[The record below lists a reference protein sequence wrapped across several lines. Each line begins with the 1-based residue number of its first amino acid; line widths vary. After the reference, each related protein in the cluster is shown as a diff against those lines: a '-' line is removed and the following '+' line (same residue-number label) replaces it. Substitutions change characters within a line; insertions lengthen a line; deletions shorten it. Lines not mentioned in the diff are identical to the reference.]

1 MTPAADAVGAAS
13 SSAGISAQSLALVP
27 ARARGGSGGNWGE
40 LMAGRRAEEAAAVAA
55 AVGEESAEVVMG
67 ILWKWVNL
75 GRGWG
80 MRLFVLEGV
89 STRSGDG
96 DDASTTFDE
105 DEEEDDEE
113 DDEEEEAEGE
123 EEAGG
128 DQEADSSAVTSS
140 GHGLLKRSGSD
151 LRSRQIGSSGR
162 RSGRARSKARRAAKA
177 DVLARDNDEDEG
189 GSGSSGGQDDEF
201 FEAMDDFVS
210 SGSVL
215 TVLDIQEVC
224 GSGMA
229 GPHVSRKCIVFSESA
244 RGVCIKPAS
253 IWSILKDL
261 VGKDLFKVGFT
272 YPKIPRRERLPSP
285 AEEEKPVSIWSIL
298 KDLVG
303 KDLLKVGFTY
313 PKIPRR
319 KRPPPPAEE
328 EKLVSIWSIL
338 KDLVGKD
345 LLKVGFTYPKIPRR
359 ERLPPPAEEEKPVSI
374 WSILKD
380 LVGKDLFK
388 VSLPV
393 SFNEPISTNQKY
405 CETYEY
411 SWLLDRAAE
420 YGRRGNKLMRAVHV
434 AAFAV
439 SRYSGNAGRMHKPF
453 NPLLGETFE
462 ADCPDKGFRY
472 VSEAVLHYPPTL
484 AWNCEGTGWR
494 SWGDACLK
502 VRFWGPS
509 VQLDPVGV
517 LSVAFDDGEVFEW
530 SNVTVSIQNLILGK
544 PFVDHYGTMRIRGN
558 RGFSARL
565 RFKERSTFDRNP
577 HQVRGIVQSDD
588 GEEKATL
595 VGRWDQFLHFVPG
608 ELSSKSQKEESEVLA
623 TAQLL
628 WQKCAPSPFP
638 CKYKFTPFCIT
649 LNEMTPGLKEH
660 LPPTDSRLREDQ
672 RALEEGYYDRAIQ
685 EKSRLEQKQRKA
697 LKAGEPGWHPR
708 WFQQQGGPGSTWTYV
723 GGYWERRGAH
733 DWSGIK
739 DLFADDEEENRQK
752 EQRGKEQRE
761 EEQQEKEQREKEQK
775 EKEQK
780 EKEKRERELKE
791 KEQKEK
797 EQKEKK
803 QREKEQQEQS
813 RPIHHDPQQQ
823 QQQQEEEQ
831 VGKRE
836 KQEEQE
842 GQEEE
847 QEGQEEEPEE
857 EQEGQEEEQE
867 GQEEEQEGQEEEQE
881 GQEEEQE
888 GQEEEQEGQEEEQ
901 EGQE

>member
-1 MTPAADAVGAAS
+1 MKHLQLMR
-13 SSAGISAQSLALVP
+13 ISAQAPLINDSRLVAASTLAMEPL
-27 ARARGGSGGNWGE
+27 RAYLASINVG
-40 LMAGRRAEEAAAVAA
+40 AEEIAKC
-55 AVGEESAEVVMG
+55 EEIVRRQVVFRLENKLREEQKRRLQLLRLLRQLEADKVELETAMLEETRNQGYAGTSVVM
-67 ILWKWVNL
+67 
-75 GRGWG
+75 
-80 MRLFVLEGV
+80 
-89 STRSGDG
+89 TGDG

-105 DEEEDDEE
+105 DEEEEDDEE
-113 DDEEEEAEGE
+113 DEDEEAEGE
-123 EEAGG
+123 EEKSGG
-128 DQEADSSAVTSS
+128 DQEADSSAVTTA

-162 RSGRARSKARRAAKA
+162 RSRRSRSKARRAVKA
-177 DVLARDNDEDEG
+177 EVLARDNDEDEG
-189 GSGSSGGQDDEF
+189 GPGSGGEDDEF

-215 TVLDIQEVC
+215 TVLDIQE
-224 GSGMA
+224 
-229 GPHVSRKCIVFSESA
+229 
-244 RGVCIKPAS
+244 
-253 IWSILKDL
+253 
-261 VGKDLFKVGFT
+261 
-272 YPKIPRRERLPSP
+272 
-285 AEEEKPVSIWSIL
+285 
-298 KDLVG
+298 
-303 KDLLKVGFTY
+303 
-313 PKIPRR
+313 
-319 KRPPPPAEE
+319 
-328 EKLVSIWSIL
+328 
-338 KDLVGKD
+338 
-345 LLKVGFTYPKIPRR
+345 VGFTYPKIPRR

-588 GEEKATL
+588 GEQKATL

-660 LPPTDSRLREDQ
+660 LPPTDSRLRADQ

-697 LKAGEPGWHPR
+697 LKSGEPGWHPR

-739 DLFADDEEENRQK
+739 DIFADDEEEQRQ
-752 EQRGKEQRE
+752 
-761 EEQQEKEQREKEQK
+761 KEQREKEQK
-775 EKEQK
+775 EKDQ
-780 EKEKRERELKE
+780 RERDLKE
-791 KEQKEK
+791 KEQREK
-797 EQKEKK
+797 E
-803 QREKEQQEQS
+803 QREKEQ
-813 RPIHHDPQQQ
+813 RD
-823 QQQQEEEQ
+823 
-831 VGKRE
+831 RE
-836 KQEEQE
+836 PPVVWL
-842 GQEEE
+842 GNCVWS
-847 QEGQEEEPEE
+847 GLLSVA
-857 EQEGQEEEQE
+857 
-867 GQEEEQEGQEEEQE
+867 
-881 GQEEEQE
+881 
-888 GQEEEQEGQEEEQ
+888 
-901 EGQE
+901 

>member
-113 DDEEEEAEGE
+113 DDEEEAEGEE

-215 TVLDIQEVC
+215 TVLDIQE
-224 GSGMA
+224 
-229 GPHVSRKCIVFSESA
+229 
-244 RGVCIKPAS
+244 
-253 IWSILKDL
+253 
-261 VGKDLFKVGFT
+261 
-272 YPKIPRRERLPSP
+272 
-285 AEEEKPVSIWSIL
+285 
-298 KDLVG
+298 
-303 KDLLKVGFTY
+303 
-313 PKIPRR
+313 
-319 KRPPPPAEE
+319 
-328 EKLVSIWSIL
+328 
-338 KDLVGKD
+338 
-345 LLKVGFTYPKIPRR
+345 VGFTYPKIPRR

-649 LNEMTPGLKEH
+649 LNEMTPGLKYSKFTPFRITPNELTLGLKVTHLLGAPPSDRFLSAAGLAGLGGGDVSVRRLTICFLSSLRFPSQEH

-685 EKSRLEQKQRKA
+685 EKSRLEQKQRKVRGGLSVLGVLVYGCAWRHEEREHVVWEVVWNRGSESRQAGVAPAMVPTARGTKEHADLRGGIQALILIILSPHIPASSFSLQA

-761 EEQQEKEQREKEQK
+761 KEQQEKEQREKEQK

-803 QREKEQQEQS
+803 QREKEQQEQ
-813 RPIHHDPQQQ
+813 
-823 QQQQEEEQ
+823 EEEP
-831 VGKRE
+831 E
-836 KQEEQE
+836 EEQE

-847 QEGQEEEPEE
+847 QEGQEEEQEEEQEWQE

-888 GQEEEQEGQEEEQ
+888 GQEEEQEGQE
-901 EGQE
+901 

>member
-105 DEEEDDEE
+105 DEEDDEE

-215 TVLDIQEVC
+215 TVLDIQE
-224 GSGMA
+224 
-229 GPHVSRKCIVFSESA
+229 
-244 RGVCIKPAS
+244 
-253 IWSILKDL
+253 
-261 VGKDLFKVGFT
+261 
-272 YPKIPRRERLPSP
+272 
-285 AEEEKPVSIWSIL
+285 
-298 KDLVG
+298 
-303 KDLLKVGFTY
+303 
-313 PKIPRR
+313 
-319 KRPPPPAEE
+319 
-328 EKLVSIWSIL
+328 
-338 KDLVGKD
+338 
-345 LLKVGFTYPKIPRR
+345 VGFTYPKIPRR

-836 KQEEQE
+836 EKQEEQE

-847 QEGQEEEPEE
+847 QEGQEEEPEEEQEGQEEEQEGQEEEQEEEQEWQE

-888 GQEEEQEGQEEEQ
+888 GQEEEQEGQE
-901 EGQE
+901 